1 MEYIKIRFVDNQ
13 EGAEHNLLR
22 TVEEMLNLAQPRFAF
37 SRQRW
42 RPHMD
47 IYETGEEIF
56 VLAEIAGI
64 QGEEID
70 LEISPRTIKISGKRS
85 LMFTKRSLMLTK
97 QSLMFVNREASP
109 ERENG
114 SYCLAE
120 IPSGHFERAVSLPAL
135 IDVATA
141 ETSYSDGL
149 LKIRLA
155 KIPRRQSAK

>member
-85 LMFTKRSLMLTK
+85 LMFI
-97 QSLMFVNREASP
+97 NCEASP
-109 ERENG
+109 EKENG

-149 LKIRLA
+149 LKIRLTKTPPKA
-155 KIPRRQSAK
+155 ISKITVTA

>member
-22 TVEEMLNLAQPRFAF
+22 TVEKMLNLAQPRFAF

-64 QGEEID
+64 QGEGID
-70 LEISPRTIKISGKRS
+70 LEVSP
-85 LMFTKRSLMLTK
+85 
-97 QSLMFVNREASP
+97 
-109 ERENG
+109 
-114 SYCLAE
+114 
-120 IPSGHFERAVSLPAL
+120 
-135 IDVATA
+135 
-141 ETSYSDGL
+141 
-149 LKIRLA
+149 
-155 KIPRRQSAK
+155 PRCAGI